1 MAVLEA
7 SKTEDDSSFIFL
19 YYPKAEPDAD
29 REGDDD
35 QEQGAELEESPQGAV
50 VVRIRPSRA
59 GIFHLSALIRS
70 ALV

>member
-1 MAVLEA
+1 MTVLEA

-35 QEQGAELEESPQGAV
+35 QEQGAELEESPQRAVV

-59 GIFHLSALIRS
+59 GIFHFCLP
-70 ALV
+70 